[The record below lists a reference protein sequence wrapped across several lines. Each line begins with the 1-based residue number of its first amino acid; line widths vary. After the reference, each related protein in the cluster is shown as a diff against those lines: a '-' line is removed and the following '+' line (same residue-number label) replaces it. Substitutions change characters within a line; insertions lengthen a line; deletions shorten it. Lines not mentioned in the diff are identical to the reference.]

1 VREIGMFEL
10 DIAARHIRSR
20 RRQTI
25 FSIIAVSLAVGII
38 IVAMSMMSGYT
49 NIWIDS
55 IIENQAHI
63 TVQPKENEDYIY
75 LYHGLESYLYS
86 EEGVEAVSSYFQGE
100 AALQYRHN
108 AEGVLLYGINP
119 EDENRVVNRE
129 KDMFAGEFAS
139 IANPGS
145 CIILGFKLAKNLDV
159 EMGDIVTAQIPGA
172 GPTDLTITGIFQ
184 TGTPVDET
192 IAFTNLERLQDFYGS
207 GDVVTGMGVRIS
219 DVYAAEDLANKIDL
233 ETGYDATSWI
243 EQMGEILTLM
253 ETQEGL
259 VYFFYIVIFSI
270 SGFGI
275 ANILIMIVMEKV
287 GEIGMLM
294 AMGTSRRSIMLIF
307 LLEAAILGMAGVVIG
322 CILGYAASLAIAS
335 ITIPVPPEMYWGMD
349 HLPVVI
355 EFKNFITASIFA
367 MVINIIAGV
376 FPARRASKM
385 DPVEA
390 IYSV

>member
-1 VREIGMFEL
+1 MFEF
-10 DIAARHIRSR
+10 DVATRHIMSR
-20 RRQTI
+20 RRQTL
-25 FSIIAVSLAVGII
+25 FSIIAVALAVGII
-38 IVAMSMMSGYT
+38 IVGMSMMSGYMS
-49 NIWIDS
+49 ILIDAT
-55 IIENQAHI
+55 IENQAHI
-63 TVQPKENEDYIY
+63 TVMPKEDEDYIH
-75 LYHGLESYLYS
+75 LYHGLEKHINDL
-86 EEGVEAVSSYFQGE
+86 EGVEAVSSYFQGE
-100 AALQYRHN
+100 AALQYKHN

-129 KDMFAGEFAS
+129 KDMFVGELSSLEA
-139 IANPGS
+139 PGS
-145 CIILGFKLAKNLDV
+145 RIILGYKLAKNLDV
-159 EMGDIVTAQIPGA
+159 EMGDSVTAQIPGA
-172 GPTDLTITGIFQ
+172 GPADFTVTGIFQ

-192 IAFTNLERLQDFYGS
+192 IAFTNLERLQDFYGV
-207 GDVVTGMGVRIS
+207 GDVVTGMGVRIE
-219 DVYAAEDLANKIDL
+219 DAYAAEEMAKGIDR
-233 ETGYDATSWI
+233 ETGYDAVSWI
-243 EQMGEILTLM
+243 EQNSEILTLM
-253 ETQEGL
+253 ASSEGM
-259 VYFFYIVIFSI
+259 VYFFYIIIFSI

-307 LLEAAILGMAGVVIG
+307 LLEAAILGMSGVIIG
-322 CILGYAASLAIAS
+322 CILGYVASTMIAS

-355 EFKNFITASIFA
+355 ELKNFITASIFA

>member
-1 VREIGMFEL
+1 MFEL
-10 DIAARHIRSR
+10 DVAARHISSR

-38 IVAMSMMSGYT
+38 IIAMSMMSGYT
-49 NIWIDS
+49 SIWVDS

-63 TVQPKENEDYIY
+63 TVLPKENEDYIY
-75 LYHGLESYLYS
+75 LYHGLENHIYNQ
-86 EEGVEAVSSYFQGE
+86 EGVEAVSSYFQGE
-100 AALQYRHN
+100 AALQYKHN

-119 EDENRVVNRE
+119 NDENRVGNRE
-129 KDMFAGEFAS
+129 KDMLVGEFAS
-139 IANPGS
+139 LENPGS
-145 CIILGFKLAKNLDV
+145 RIILGFKLANNLDV

-172 GPTDLTITGIFQ
+172 GPTDFTITGIFQ

-219 DVYAAEDLANKIDL
+219 DAYAAEDLANRIDR
-233 ETGYDATSWI
+233 ETGYDAVSWI
-243 EQMGEILTLM
+243 EQNAEILSLM
-253 ETQEGL
+253 ETSEGM
-259 VYFFYIVIFSI
+259 VYFFYIVIFAI

-275 ANILIMIVMEKV
+275 ANVLIMIVMEKV

-307 LLEAAILGMAGVVIG
+307 LLEAGILGMSGVIIG
-322 CILGYAASLAIAS
+322 SILGYAASLAIAS

-349 HLPVVI
+349 HLPIVI
-355 EFKNFITASIFA
+355 ELKNFITAGIFA

-385 DPVEA
+385 NPMEA

>member
-1 VREIGMFEL
+1 MFEL
-10 DIAARHIRSR
+10 DVASRHIRSR
-20 RRQTI
+20 RRQTL
-25 FSIIAVSLAVGII
+25 FSVIAVALAVGII
-38 IVAMSMMSGYT
+38 IVFMSMMSGYMS
-49 NIWIDS
+49 ILIDS
-55 IIENQAHI
+55 TIENQAHI
-63 TVQPKENEDYIY
+63 TVYPKENEDYIH
-75 LYHGLESYLYS
+75 LYHGLEKHINDQ
-86 EEGVEAVSSYFQGE
+86 EGVEAVSSYFQGE
-100 AALQYRHN
+100 AALQFKHN

-145 CIILGFKLAKNLDV
+145 RIVLGFKLAQNLDV
-159 EMGDIVTAQIPGA
+159 EMGDTVTAQIPGA
-172 GPTDLTITGIFQ
+172 GPKDFTITGIFQ

-192 IAFTNLERLQDFYGS
+192 IAFVNLERLQDFYGS
-207 GDVVTGMGVRIS
+207 GDVITGIGVRMI
-219 DVYAAEDLANKIDL
+219 DAYAAEELANGIDR
-233 ETGYDATSWI
+233 ETGYDAVSWI
-243 EQMGEILTLM
+243 EQNAEILDLLQTS
-253 ETQEGL
+253 EGM

-307 LLEAAILGMAGVVIG
+307 LLEAGIMGMAGVIIG
-322 CILGYAASLAIAS
+322 CVLGYVASLAIAS
-335 ITIPVPPEMYWGMD
+335 ITIPIPPEMYFGMD
-349 HLPVVI
+349 HLPVEI
-355 EFKNFITASIFA
+355 EFKNFISAGIFA

>member
-1 VREIGMFEL
+1 MFEF
-10 DIAARHIRSR
+10 DVATRHIRSR
-20 RRQTI
+20 RRQTL
-25 FSIIAVSLAVGII
+25 FSIIAVALAVGII
-38 IVAMSMMSGYT
+38 IVFMSMMSGYM
-49 NIWIDS
+49 S
-55 IIENQAHI
+55 ILIGSTVENQAHI
-63 TVQPKENEDYIY
+63 IVHPKEDEDYIH
-75 LYHGLESYLYS
+75 LYHGLENHIKNQ
-86 EEGVEAVSSYFQGE
+86 EGVEAVSSFFQGE
-100 AALQYRHN
+100 AALQYQHN

-129 KDMFAGEFAS
+129 KDMFAGEFSS

-145 CIILGFKLAKNLDV
+145 SIVLGFKLARNLEV
-159 EMGDIVTAQIPGA
+159 EMGDTVTAQVPGA
-172 GPTDLTITGIFQ
+172 EPTDFTITGIFQ

-192 IAFTNLERLQDFYGS
+192 IAFVNLERMQDFYGF
-207 GDVVTGMGVRIS
+207 GDVITGMGIRMS
-219 DVYAAEDLANKIDL
+219 DAYAAEDLANDIDR
-233 ETGYDATSWI
+233 ETSYDAVSWI
-243 EQMGEILTLM
+243 EQNAEILDLL
-253 ETQEGL
+253 ETSESL

-307 LLEAAILGMAGVVIG
+307 LLEAGILGMTGVIIG
-322 CILGYAASLAIAS
+322 CVLGYVASAIIAS
-335 ITIPVPPEMYWGMD
+335 ITIPIPPEMYFGMD
-349 HLPVVI
+349 HLPVEI
-355 EFKNFITASIFA
+355 ELNNFISAGVFA